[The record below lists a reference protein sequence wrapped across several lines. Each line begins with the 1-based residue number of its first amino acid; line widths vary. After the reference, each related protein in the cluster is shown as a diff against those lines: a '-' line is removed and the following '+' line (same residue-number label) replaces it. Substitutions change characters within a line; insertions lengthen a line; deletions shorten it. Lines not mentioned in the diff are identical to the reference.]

1 MTAYRRCSECGEALT
16 GKSAGAKTCSPKCRS
31 ARSRRLK
38 KQKSEAGQAFRLPE
52 HQRDLRDRVEGAT
65 PDVAHDVI
73 QEELRPVVRES
84 ITADTLQAIAQ
95 MVALTPTAV
104 AALQEDL
111 TSEDSVI
118 RQRAYTLLMKYTVGH
133 RAIVQPPET
142 DKSQPLQVNFNLP
155 RPNSANT
162 EASVP
167 GNSADIEA
175 TAEELKTCDACG
187 QEKSADQ
194 FIAGSDRCSDCF
206 SKQQQLL
213 EQLNAEH

>member
-16 GKSAGAKTCSPKCRS
+16 GKAAGAKTCSPKCRS

-38 KQKSEAGQAFRLPE
+38 KQKSEAGEAFRLPE

-111 TSEDSVI
+111 TSDDSVI

-133 RAIVQPPET
+133 RALVQPPET

-155 RPNSANT
+155 RPDSPDDP
-162 EASVP
+162 VVV
-167 GNSADIEA
+167 ADAQEM
-175 TAEELKTCDACG
+175 KTCDTCG
-187 QEKSADQ
+187 TEQPVSA
-194 FIAGSDRCSDCF
+194 FVAGSERCQECF
-206 SKQQQLL
+206 GKQQQLL
-213 EQLNAEH
+213 EQLNAD

>member
-1 MTAYRRCSECGEALT
+1 MAAYRICSECPNPLT

-38 KQKSEAGQAFRLPE
+38 KQKSEAGEGFRLPE
-52 HQRDLRDRVEGAT
+52 HQKEIREMVEGAT
-65 PDVAHDVI
+65 PEIAHDVI

-95 MVALTPTAV
+95 MVALTPEAV

-111 TSEDSVI
+111 AGDDPVL
-118 RQRAYTLLMKYTVGH
+118 RQRAYTLLLKYTVGH

-155 RPNSANT
+155 RPGDDG
-162 EASVP
+162 EAPIQVESV
-167 GNSADIEA
+167 
-175 TAEELKTCDACG
+175 ELKTCDACG
-187 QEKSADQ
+187 EEKPSTE
-194 FIAGSDRCSDCF
+194 FIAGSERCSDCF
-206 SKQQQLL
+206 AKQQELL
-213 EQLNAEH
+213 RQLNAD